1 MILLRVYSSWSL
13 WKNRFSFF
21 YIFRIYMYMYVYV
34 MLYVYV
40 RIFNDVLLK
49 KTLSGFF
56 SKQRFFVLAP
66 RFLQNQWT
74 DPSEILTTYSTHKN
88 SQSKLQSC

>member
-1 MILLRVYSSWSL
+1 
-13 WKNRFSFF
+13 
-21 YIFRIYMYMYVYV
+21 

-40 RIFNDVLLK
+40 TFFNDFLLK
-49 KTLSGFF
+49 KTLNAFF
-56 SKQRFFVLAP
+56 SKRFFGLAP

-88 SQSKLQSC
+88 SQSELQSC

>member
-1 MILLRVYSSWSL
+1 
-13 WKNRFSFF
+13 
-21 YIFRIYMYMYVYV
+21 MY

-40 RIFNDVLLK
+40 RFFNDFLLK
-49 KTLSGFF
+49 KNFKRVFLKTTFF
-56 SKQRFFVLAP
+56 GLAP

-88 SQSKLQSC
+88 SQSELQSCKNFDFYYIF